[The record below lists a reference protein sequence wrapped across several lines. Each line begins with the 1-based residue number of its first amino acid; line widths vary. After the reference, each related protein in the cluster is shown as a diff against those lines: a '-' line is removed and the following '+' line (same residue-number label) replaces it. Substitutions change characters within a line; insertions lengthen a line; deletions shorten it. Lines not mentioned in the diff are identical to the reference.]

1 MNPYEE
7 KNQSIK
13 TNLENDTD
21 DKDIKMLIFV
31 FYMFKMIRSGVH
43 RIFL

>member
-1 MNPYEE
+1 MNLYEE

-21 DKDIKMLIFV
+21 DKDIKTLIFV
-31 FYMFKMIRSGVH
+31 FHMFKMIRSGVY